1 MLAELCAYK
10 QISVL
15 FPGFNYAH
23 TELRVGPF
31 LALFANW
38 ADIECFDDFLHLHV
52 TVTHSLVSLLLLFDC
67 PKLSRRICL
76 RGENAHFVSYAELT
90 FTKLLDYFEVLRESV
105 PLSYRSADN
114 LIRVVLV
121 EY

>member
-23 TELRVGPF
+23 TELRVRPF
-31 LALFANW
+31 FALFANW
-38 ADIECFDDFLHLHV
+38 EDIECFDDFLHLHV

-67 PKLSRRICL
+67 PKLSRRISL
-76 RGENAHFVSYAELT
+76 RCENAHFVSDAELT
-90 FTKLLDYFEVLRESV
+90 FTKLFDYFKVLRESV
-105 PLSYRSADN
+105 SLPDRLTDN